1 MRARDTLRNDRATA
15 LKNPKVSGS
24 GTRAMAR
31 LEGIVAASGLPQ
43 SFCGALVAYDLERQ
57 PRGGRTLHRRGPVAI
72 DDLPRKRSQETG
84 RRRSE
89 AHTDDVHIHGLAVG
103 YRVAHTG

>member
-15 LKNPKVSGS
+15 LKYPKVSGS

-43 SFCGALVAYDLERQ
+43 SFCGVTGHRREDTRAL
-57 PRGGRTLHRRGPVAI
+57 GRTPAPRPLAEGERARLRRPEVKTVKLQHQGI
-72 DDLPRKRSQETG
+72 LRHGNDIPRS
-84 RRRSE
+84 
-89 AHTDDVHIHGLAVG
+89 GLC
-103 YRVAHTG
+103 